1 MFTHFKSQMQ
11 VVTYSSSPTL
21 ASLKHTESYDDFFN
35 FRTLDWQAMMEG
47 AEGNDL
53 RCLMLL
59 RMEVSAPLEMRQRKH
74 SECSFDPPLLVSNL
88 ECPLTFNLLQYIC
101 LYSLGPRSISDNN
114 IHRFTVLVR

>member
-1 MFTHFKSQMQ
+1 
-11 VVTYSSSPTL
+11 
-21 ASLKHTESYDDFFN
+21 
-35 FRTLDWQAMMEG
+35 MMEG

-88 ECPLTFNLLQYIC
+88 ECPLTFNLLLQYIC
-101 LYSLGPRSISDNN
+101 PHSLGQWNLSDSN
-114 IHRFTVLVR
+114 INRFTILVK